1 VKSSVRQMPVAVPR
15 KNREFLRIDGEPSR
29 WSGDP
34 LRGQTILQT
43 TLLSADFISFIPGAT
58 HDTFPVSLRPFPG
71 REAEESGGKL
81 GRTQA
86 SARNGGGPPPVIAF
100 ANITVP
106 QLPKNWNSCS
116 FPICNWRKVD
126 RWRGGGQAGTPP
138 FRYPQPV
145 ERSKPN
151 RDARR
156 TSRPTR

>member
-1 VKSSVRQMPVAVPR
+1 
-15 KNREFLRIDGEPSR
+15 
-29 WSGDP
+29 
-34 LRGQTILQT
+34 LQT

-106 QLPKNWNSCS
+106 QLPKNGIHAH
-116 FPICNWRKVD
+116 FQFVIGEKLID
-126 RWRGGGQAGTPP
+126 GAA
-138 FRYPQPV
+138 
-145 ERSKPN
+145 EAKPGRRRFDILNLSSDPNHMVAN